1 MRASLSRP
9 ILVLLAPV
17 VAALLLL
24 QSAVPANA
32 ATHPGSDPS
41 GFTAVGSQVFFAA
54 TTAAHGRELWVTDG
68 TKAGTREVA
77 DINATPGAGSDPEQL
92 TAMGTKVY
100 FFADDGTGR
109 ALWKS
114 DGTPAGTKR
123 LGGAGDGGHLSL
135 ANVGGQLFFS
145 TFADESPTQ
154 STLWTSDG
162 TVRGT
167 RAIATTP
174 EIADWIWGELGGIYY
189 FLCYLDDD
197 NSALWRSDGTPAG
210 TFAVAQIAGPPVDAG
225 YEPFAMIASGN
236 RLYFL
241 MEADDYPLCYYR
253 AADLWQTDGT
263 TAGTRM
269 VRDFDPQ
276 YADWVDSYLADLN
289 GTLFFG
295 AEDEVGIA
303 LWKTDGTTSGTRMVK
318 RIEPTEMTA
327 VGSRLFFFAND
338 SASTALWRTRGTRAS
353 TVKISPVTLPTCAT
367 WTGVCDWAT
376 PAAVGSRLFFPASSK
391 GNGTELWVS
400 DGTTAGTHQVKNILY
415 GGASSNPSDL
425 AGVGSLLYFSAR
437 DANHGRELWVSN
449 GTARGTHMVMDINPG

>member
-9 ILVLLAPV
+9 ILFILAPV
-17 VAALLLL
+17 VAALLVL
-24 QSAVPANA
+24 QSAVPAYA
-32 ATHPGSDPS
+32 ASHPGSDPS
-41 GFTAVGSQVFFAA
+41 GFMAVGSQVFFSA
-54 TTAAHGRELWVTDG
+54 TTVAHGRELWVTDG
-68 TKAGTREVA
+68 TAAGTHEVA
-77 DINATPGAGSDPEQL
+77 DINLAPAIGSDPEQL
-92 TAMGTKVY
+92 TASGDRVY

-114 DGTPAGTKR
+114 DGTAAGTKR

-145 TFADESPTQ
+145 TFADESDTQ

-162 TVRGT
+162 SMGGT

-174 EIADWIWGELGGIYY
+174 EIAESVWGEIGGVYY
-189 FLCYLDDD
+189 FLCLVGNDTA
-197 NSALWRSDGTPAG
+197 ALWRSDGTPAG
-210 TFAVAQIAGPPVDAG
+210 TSAVAQVAGPPVDAG
-225 YEPFAMIASGN
+225 YGPFAMVTSGN
-236 RLYFL
+236 RVYFL
-241 MEADDYPLCYYR
+241 MEAYDYPLGYYR
-253 AADLWQTDGT
+253 GADLWQSDGT

-289 GTLFFG
+289 GILFFG

-327 VGSRLFFFAND
+327 VGTTLFFFAD
-338 SASTALWRTRGTRAS
+338 DGASTALWRTRGTRAS
-353 TVKISPVTLPTCAT
+353 TVKISSVTLPTCAT
-367 WTGVCDWAT
+367 WTGICDWAT
-376 PAAVGSRLFFPASSK
+376 PAAVGSRLFFPAYSK

-400 DGTTAGTHQVKNILY
+400 DGMTAGTHQVKNILY

-425 AGVGSLLYFSAR
+425 TAVGSLLYFSAR

-449 GTARGTHMVMDINPG
+449 GTTRGTHMVMDINPG